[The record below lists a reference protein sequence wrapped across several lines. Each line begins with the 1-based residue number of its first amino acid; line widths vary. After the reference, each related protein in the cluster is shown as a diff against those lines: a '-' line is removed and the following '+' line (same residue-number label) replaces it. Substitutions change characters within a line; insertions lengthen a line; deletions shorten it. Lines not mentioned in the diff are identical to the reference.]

1 MAQGSPGSASAQAGT
16 GEGAHGGTSQG
27 RVQREEPEELQ
38 VQLGGNLTPPLS
50 LAPQRRRAPPVN
62 LQTVC
67 SLAWP
72 SRPPLSA
79 PDSQE
84 RAPKAIQVSHL
95 FQLLLAKYL
104 LNVYSTVGATFRR
117 SMGSTGGTHTSLP
130 ASSSA
135 QTADRAP
142 RLAEWR
148 PLPSSDSRG
157 VMWIWREGPF
167 KHSS

>member
-38 VQLGGNLTPPLS
+38 AQLGGNLTPPSS
-50 LAPQRRRAPPVN
+50 LAPQRCWAPPVN

-79 PDSQE
+79 PDSQK
-84 RAPKAIQVSHL
+84 RAPKAIQKSHTSSNYSL
-95 FQLLLAKYL
+95 LNICSMFMPQWGPPLGGAWGPQGAHTPAFQLPPVLRL
-104 LNVYSTVGATFRR
+104 
-117 SMGSTGGTHTSLP
+117 
-130 ASSSA
+130 
-135 QTADRAP
+135 QT
-142 RLAEWR
+142 EHH
-148 PLPSSDSRG
+148 G
-157 VMWIWREGPF
+157 
-167 KHSS
+167 

>member
-38 VQLGGNLTPPLS
+38 VQLGGNLTPPSS
-50 LAPQRRRAPPVN
+50 LAPQRHRAPPVN

-84 RAPKAIQVSHL
+84 RAPKAIQKSHTSSNYSWL
-95 FQLLLAKYL
+95 NICSTFIPRWGPPLGGAWGPQEARTPAFQLPP
-104 LNVYSTVGATFRR
+104 G
-117 SMGSTGGTHTSLP
+117 
-130 ASSSA
+130 
-135 QTADRAP
+135 P
-142 RLAEWR
+142 RLQTEH
-148 PLPSSDSRG
+148 
-157 VMWIWREGPF
+157 
-167 KHSS
+167 HS